1 MGGRC
6 LQAAVCALLCG
17 CLTACGRH
25 AVAPVTTLDQT
36 GAPDSSTSASAHV
49 VRKGDTLY
57 SIAWKNGLDYREVA
71 GWNGIGPPYR
81 IYPGQRISL
90 VPSGASRA
98 TPSGTGPRPTSG
110 KRIASA
116 SPIVPAKQRPPGKA
130 RSVNGVDLGQTTDL
144 SWAWPAEGRIV
155 RTFSASE
162 PGKKGL
168 DIAGGAGQSVRA
180 AAGGRVVYSGSGL
193 LGYGNLIIIK
203 HNDTYLSAYAH
214 NRRLLVSEGE
224 RVRAG
229 QPIAEMGNT
238 GTNRVMLH
246 FEIRRFGKPVDP
258 LKYLPPRR

>member
-1 MGGRC
+1 MGAKY
-6 LQAAVCALLCG
+6 LATAVCVLLCG

-25 AVAPVTTLDQT
+25 AVAPVTARDQT
-36 GAPDSSTSASAHV
+36 AASKTSTSASVHV

-71 GWNGIGPPYR
+71 AWNGIGPSYR

-90 VPSGASRA
+90 VPPDTSKA

-110 KRIASA
+110 KRTARASTVV
-116 SPIVPAKQRPPGKA
+116 SAKQRPVGKA
-130 RSVNGVDLGQTTDL
+130 GSVDGVNLGQATDL
-144 SWAWPAEGRIV
+144 RWAWPAEGRIV

-168 DIAGGAGQSVRA
+168 DIAGTAGQSVRA

-193 LGYGNLIIIK
+193 LGYGNLIIVK

-238 GTNRVMLH
+238 GTDRVMLH

-258 LKYLPPRR
+258 LKYLPRRR